1 MENASKALLMAAGIL
16 IAMLVLSVGVILVG
30 NFGKTAD
37 SYVTKLDTVELRK
50 YNSNFDI
57 YIGRKDVTAQEI
69 VTLIGVVQETNQNTK
84 IYIGNAEVSNYTEQ
98 QKNEFL
104 SDNIL
109 KYTID
114 PSTGQ
119 EVASNLYKYV
129 EDSIRYNEDGK
140 IIEIKFA
147 KK

>member
-50 YNSNFDI
+50 YNSNFDV

-84 IYIGNAEVSNYTEQ
+84 IYIGNEEVSNYEEQ

-114 PSTGQ
+114 PSTGK

-129 EDSIRYNEDGK
+129 EDSIQYNEDGK